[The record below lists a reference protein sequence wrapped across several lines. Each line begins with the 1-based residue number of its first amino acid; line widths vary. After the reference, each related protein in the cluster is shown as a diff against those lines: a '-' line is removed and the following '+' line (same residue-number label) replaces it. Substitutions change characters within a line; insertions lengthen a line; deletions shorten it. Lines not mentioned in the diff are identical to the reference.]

1 MNNRVVIRSL
11 VTPEGC
17 LVAMD
22 DGAIVWRPTH
32 GTRTQIKLDAI
43 ATVLLALKGPTGCYD
58 IAAIGDSNGGIT
70 LLSLPRLEE
79 IEKFSIDGGIV
90 RSMTAVQDTL
100 GKYLAATQDGRVW
113 VIGTEVPGRT
123 LHLFT
128 HSSPITS
135 LRLLGDNILIQSGW
149 NRHTYDWTGATT
161 DEFDGQRQFKV
172 KATNRA
178 NRLARI
184 LESEQRRIQQNQP
197 LMIDLPAFG

>member
-58 IAAIGDSNGGIT
+58 ITAIGDSNGGIT

-79 IEKFSIDGGIV
+79 IEKFSIGGGIV
-90 RSMTAVQDTL
+90 QETGTL
-100 GKYLAATQDGRVW
+100 DDSDV
-113 VIGTEVPGRT
+113 
-123 LHLFT
+123 
-128 HSSPITS
+128 
-135 LRLLGDNILIQSGW
+135 
-149 NRHTYDWTGATT
+149 TT
-161 DEFDGQRQFKV
+161 D
-172 KATNRA
+172 TI
-178 NRLARI
+178 I
-184 LESEQRRIQQNQP
+184 LESASNFTEETLDIILETKGVDFFVGNGVTRVFKLNNTSTLTDTLTLYLDGVKTEQTAVNG
-197 LMIDLPAFG
+197 DSV